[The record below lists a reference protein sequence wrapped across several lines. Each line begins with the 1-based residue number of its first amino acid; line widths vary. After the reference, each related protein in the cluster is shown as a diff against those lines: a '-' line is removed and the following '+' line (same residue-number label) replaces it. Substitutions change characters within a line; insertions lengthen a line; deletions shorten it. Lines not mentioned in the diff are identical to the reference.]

1 MFAFAT
7 VERILKSETL
17 QIHDMLSVGGLYI
30 AGLFML
36 LLGSDTSSTS
46 IYGTETV
53 IKECRDGGE

>member
-7 VERILKSETL
+7 VEHILKSETL

-36 LLGSDTSSTS
+36 LLGSDSTS

-53 IKECRDGGE
+53 IKECSDGGE

>member
-7 VERILKSETL
+7 VEHILKSETL

-36 LLGSDTSSTS
+36 LLGSDSTS